1 MSTRIEDVKLE
12 VERMR
17 QKAKLYCDSQIKGFE
32 RRLCDTRSRDNI
44 NIIEPSNS
52 IKLKWHVTQ
61 LKNCNK
67 NIIFDDHGEVVD
79 KYKDIISEDKEVK
92 GNIRKFIFSL

>member
-17 QKAKLYCDSQIKGFE
+17 QKAKLFCDSQIKDFE
-32 RRLCDTRSRDNI
+32 RRLCDTRSRDSI
-44 NIIEPSNS
+44 NIIEPSNL

-79 KYKDIISEDKEVK
+79 KYNDIISEDKEVK